1 MYISTHVQCLPS
13 PYAVRPRVHSLLT
26 SVGNGSGPHAIPPAA
41 TLGMECKFGGVPNP
55 VQTWY
60 RNGEVMP
67 EGVQSV
73 VGGEVTSGAGSSG
86 GSGLAVQGASAPE
99 SGVYQCHV
107 ANQHGV
113 DISSTVLC
121 VQGE

>member
-1 MYISTHVQCLPS
+1 M
-13 PYAVRPRVHSLLT
+13 
-26 SVGNGSGPHAIPPAA
+26 
-41 TLGMECKFGGVPNP
+41 
-55 VQTWY
+55 
-60 RNGEVMP
+60 
-67 EGVQSV
+67 

-121 VQGE
+121 VQGEFVWVSECVWVCVDLLL